1 VVWRKLLSLGIGCIF
16 LSAVV
21 LFAAGKESEKE
32 SRTVDSGSFGVYR
45 NGQRVAT
52 ESFTI
57 QDGTSGKVI
66 SSQFRLD
73 GGPSTPSQSSEL
85 RLSPGGDL
93 ARYEWHE
100 HAPGKAELTVTPNDQ
115 FLMERITT
123 SAGEK
128 PAEHPYLM
136 PVSTMVLDNNSFV
149 QREVLVWRFLA
160 SNCRMEGGAF
170 QCARTPETFG
180 VIVPQERISMSVTLE
195 VVGPEKVTMKGVDQ
209 DLLRV
214 NVKDDSGQWVL
225 WLDGRNNFKVMRIA
239 TAGNTE
245 ILRD

>member
-1 VVWRKLLSLGIGCIF
+1 MVWRKLLSLGIGCIF

-21 LFAAGKESEKE
+21 LPAAGKESEKE
-32 SRTVDSGSFGVYR
+32 SRTVDSGSFGVFR
-45 NGQRVAT
+45 NGQRIAT
-52 ESFTI
+52 ENFSI
-57 QDGTSGKVI
+57 QDGSAGKVI
-66 SSQFRLD
+66 SSQLD
-73 GGPSTPSQSSEL
+73 GGPGTPSQSSEL

-93 ARYEWHE
+93 VRYEWHE

-170 QCARTPETFG
+170 QCARTPMPFG

-195 VVGPEKVTMKGVDQ
+195 VVGPEKVTIKGVDH

-225 WLDGRNNFKVMRIA
+225 WLDDRNSFKLVKI
-239 TAGNTE
+239 TAPGNTE